1 MQILE
6 SNTMNETYTKQPID
20 TDELMT
26 TKETADFL
34 RVNRAT
40 LYRWRREDISPKY
53 YNLNGKVMYK
63 RSDLNRYLN
72 QIAHTSL
79 QYR

>member
-6 SNTMNETYTKQPID
+6 SNTMNESYTKQPID

-26 TKETADFL
+26 TKETAEFL

>member
-6 SNTMNETYTKQPID
+6 SNTMSESYTKQPID
-20 TDELMT
+20 TDEPMT
-26 TKETADFL
+26 TKETANFL

>member
-1 MQILE
+1 MQTLE
-6 SNTMNETYTKQPID
+6 SHAMNESYTKRPID
-20 TDELMT
+20 SDELMT
-26 TKETADFL
+26 TKETAEFL

-72 QIAHTSL
+72 QNSHTSL

>member
-6 SNTMNETYTKQPID
+6 SNAMNESYTKQPID